1 MTDLRSLLSRLDREG
16 RLTRIRKDVDP
27 FLTAASIA
35 SALDGRA
42 VLFENVRG
50 HEMPVVAGIGSH
62 RDHYASA
69 LGVGR
74 DDLLGHIAAAFDSN
88 GYPPEIDDA
97 PCKERIDAAPSLDRL
112 PILTHFKG
120 DGGPY
125 ITSGVAVVRD
135 PELGQ
140 NLSFHRLM
148 KIGKNR
154 LVARIVEGRGTHTAL
169 VKSGGELDI
178 AICIGAPLHVLLAA
192 ACSPP
197 PGHDELR
204 IASALAPTPVVRAE
218 GSDLLVPAQTEIVLE
233 GRITSELADEGPF
246 VDLTQ
251 TPDVTR
257 RQHVVEIDTMTTR
270 NDPYYHA
277 LMPASDEHKLLMG
290 MPREP
295 SIFHAVGRAAD
306 VRNVVVTPGG
316 CSWLHAVVQIAPKR
330 EGDAMRA
337 AKGAFEGHGSLKHC
351 VVVDTDVDVY
361 DPADIEWALATR
373 VQAGRDV
380 KVFKDRPGSS
390 LDPSAFHEE
399 GKKSRTDKVAIDAT
413 VPRGADDGAYRK
425 VRYAP
430 VDLDD
435 YLE

>member
-1 MTDLRSLLSRLDREG
+1 MWRLEREE
-16 RLTRIRKDVDP
+16 RLVRIRKQVDP
-27 FLTAASIA
+27 YLAAASIA
-35 SALDGRA
+35 ASLDGRA

-50 HEMPVVAGIGSH
+50 DDMPAVAGVGSH
-62 RDHYASA
+62 RDFYAWA
-69 LGVGR
+69 LGVRR
-74 DDLLGHIAAAFDSN
+74 DELLARISAAFDSN
-88 GYPPEIDDA
+88 GYPPEVEEA
-97 PCKERIDAAPSLDRL
+97 ACKEHIRTSPSLDSL
-112 PILTHFKG
+112 PIFTHFEG

-148 KIGKNR
+148 KTGTDR

-169 VKSGGELDI
+169 ERAGGELPI

-204 IASALAPTPVVRAE
+204 IASSLAPTPVVRAE
-218 GSDLLVPAQTEIVLE
+218 NSDLLVPAQTEIVLE

-251 TPDVTR
+251 TPDVVR
-257 RQHVVEIDTMTTR
+257 RQHVVEIDAMTTR
-270 NDPYYHA
+270 NNPYYHA

-295 SIFHAVGRAAD
+295 SIFHAVKQAVD
-306 VRNVVVTPGG
+306 VKNVAITPGG
-316 CSWLHAVVQIAPKR
+316 CSWLHAVLQIHKHDER
-330 EGDAMRA
+330 DALRA
-337 AKGAFEGHGSLKHC
+337 AHGAFEGHGSLKHC
-351 VVVDTDVDVY
+351 IVVDDDVDIF
-361 DPADIEWALATR
+361 DPADVEWALATR
-373 VQAGRDV
+373 VQADRDV
-380 KVFKDRPGSS
+380 TVLTGQPGSS
-390 LDPSAFHEE
+390 LDPSAVHEE
-399 GKKSRTDKVAIDAT
+399 GKKSRTDKVAVDAT
-413 VPRGADDGAYRK
+413 VPLGTDDTSYRK